1 MGCFNPAVAF
11 GVDFASIGA
20 GFGWS
25 FAYMGFELLG
35 AALAAILYRLVR
47 PEEFWNFDGANALW
61 PKLLAEFLGT
71 FYLVLTVGFN
81 VLPKHSKGVAWS
93 IAASLMS
100 MIYALGSCSG
110 AHFNP
115 AVTLAI
121 LCSGR
126 SKANVGEAAAY
137 MGVQIVGGVVGAFTA
152 SITAGGTLGLPNPEI
167 VGYVAVGVAEFLF
180 TLVLC
185 LVVLN
190 VATTE
195 TASKDMFGFAIG
207 MCVTVGGFAIGN
219 ISGGC
224 LNPAVAFG
232 VGLGDLSILRILYW
246 VFVEFLAGVAAAGL
260 FRALR
265 PEEYGK
271 GLPLRMLNHQ
281 ASYA

>member
-1 MGCFNPAVAF
+1 VNSM
-11 GVDFASIGA
+11 
-20 GFGWS
+20 
-25 FAYMGFELLG
+25 
-35 AALAAILYRLVR
+35 
-47 PEEFWNFDGANALW
+47 W

-81 VLPKHSKGVAWS
+81 VLPTPSSSVAWS

-126 SKANVGEAAAY
+126 GKTNAAEAAAY
-137 MGVQIVGGVVGAFTA
+137 MVVQILGGVAGAFMATVTIQTSTGA
-152 SITAGGTLGLPNPEI
+152 SLSLPDPDVAGWG
-167 VGYVAVGVAEFLF
+167 AVGMAEFIF
-180 TLVLC
+180 TFVLAF
-185 LVVLN
+185 VVLN

-207 MCVTVGGFAIGN
+207 MCVTVGGFAIGG

-224 LNPAVAFG
+224 LNPAVAIG
-232 VGLGDLSILRILYW
+232 VGLGNLSVGIPRIGYW
-246 VFVEFLAGVAAAGL
+246 VFVEFLGGLAAAGL
-260 FRALR
+260 FRAFR
-265 PEEYGK
+265 PEEFVK
-271 GLPLRMLNHQ
+271 GLPLRMANRDFSTPLRI
-281 ASYA
+281 A